1 MSSYDNFFDIDKD
14 DADMAITTSKT
25 ISTETPEPP
34 STDESITGSGDNLV
48 EMMEKSNK
56 DQKALKEKHQILL
69 HQLNNSKNE
78 WSDDADV
85 VDRIRAL
92 SSSSSATPPPPPQ
105 PQPQPLML
113 QTQALNTKLQNSHP
127 LTPPK
132 SSPYNKEKPVR
143 PHTPNRPGTPVIP
156 LEIPESDGTPKGD
169 FKRKLYQF
177 MIDVGQPIT
186 KVPHLGYQELDIYLL
201 YNLVQERGGMDEVTR
216 KQEWKL
222 VYQDLGI
229 PTMSTSASYNT
240 RTNYKKYL
248 YLYELDNAPQEQ
260 IEESLFKIGDYVR
273 IVSDNMEGKVFYAS
287 VLRMKRSENATGNAG
302 GGGGIVYYIHYN
314 GWSSSHDE
322 WMPEEV
328 LENLL
333 EDEMV
338 RPEYLSNPPP
348 NRSSKS
354 NYIIDSDS
362 NMSSGGGGN
371 LSAGG
376 TGNTPSPKRRRK
388 EKKKITDNDD
398 DDDDDNFL
406 DFSFKP
412 KTATATTTTST
423 ASSSRSGKQ
432 REQVQVYQLQK
443 SSPLTANFSNNPSRS
458 SRGKC
463 AFSSDLLIIEN
474 RKSENERLKDLRA
487 IFRDFND
494 YDFDFDFG
502 NSNNGNSGTDI
513 SNDGT
518 DTGKDL
524 TDGDSALEEI
534 KTIPIREILNLSSN
548 AIINEKC
555 LSEMKDHF
563 RFYKNTAIK
572 TTDLLT
578 AKTGKMIFDESLNNN
593 KKKRP
598 AATKDLHEEKCI
610 KLLSKLE
617 ELQNPTFFLKSQQ
630 SQQQPQQL
638 KTQTPSNTRKK
649 LTLKKKDQNDE
660 SQTTTTTTT
669 DLGDYRRLSSRRLK

>member
-1 MSSYDNFFDIDKD
+1 MK
-14 DADMAITTSKT
+14 ATTTTTTPTTT
-25 ISTETPEPP
+25 INTETTEPP

-48 EMMEKSNK
+48 EMMEKSHK
-56 DQKALKEKHQILL
+56 DQKTLKEKHQILL
-69 HQLNNSKNE
+69 HQLNNPQNE
-78 WSDDADV
+78 WSDDTDV

-92 SSSSSATPPPPPQ
+92 STSATPPPPP
-105 PQPQPLML
+105 L
-113 QTQALNTKLQNSHP
+113 QAQALNTKLQNSHP
-127 LTPPK
+127 PTPPK
-132 SSPYNKEKPVR
+132 SSPYNKEKPSR

-156 LEIPESDGTPKGD
+156 LEIPQSDGTPKGD

-260 IEESLFKIGDYVR
+260 IEESAFKIGDYVR

-287 VLRMKRSENATGNAG
+287 VLRMKRSENAAG
-302 GGGGIVYYIHYN
+302 GYSGGIIYYIHYN

-371 LSAGG
+371 LSSGG
-376 TGNTPSPKRRRK
+376 GGNTPSPKRRRK
-388 EKKKITDNDD
+388 EKRKMSDNDYDDVD
-398 DDDDDNFL
+398 DDFL
-406 DFSFKP
+406 DFALKP
-412 KTATATTTTST
+412 KAATTTNATATTKTS
-423 ASSSRSGKQ
+423 SNRSGKQ
-432 REQVQVYQLQK
+432 REQVPIHQLQR
-443 SSPLTANFSNNPSRS
+443 SSPLTTDSQYPSRS
-458 SRGKC
+458 GRC

-487 IFRDFND
+487 IFGDFR
-494 YDFDFDFG
+494 DFDFD
-502 NSNNGNSGTDI
+502 SGV
-513 SNDGT
+513 SDGT
-518 DTGKDL
+518 GGIGNHGSKGMHQTDGDGDD
-524 TDGDSALEEI
+524 DGDSASEEI
-534 KTIPIREILNLSSN
+534 RTIPIREILNLSSN

-555 LSEMKDHF
+555 LSEMKGHF
-563 RFYKNTAIK
+563 RFTKNVEE

-578 AKTGKMIFDESLNNN
+578 AETEKMLDNESSN

-598 AATKDLHEEKCI
+598 ATTKDSHEGKCI
-610 KLLSKLE
+610 KLLKKLADLE
-617 ELQNPTFFLKSQQ
+617 NPTLFSTP
-630 SQQQPQQL
+630 QP
-638 KTQTPSNTRKK
+638 PSNTREKA
-649 LTLKKKDQNDE
+649 TPKKDQNE
-660 SQTTTTTTT
+660 SLTT